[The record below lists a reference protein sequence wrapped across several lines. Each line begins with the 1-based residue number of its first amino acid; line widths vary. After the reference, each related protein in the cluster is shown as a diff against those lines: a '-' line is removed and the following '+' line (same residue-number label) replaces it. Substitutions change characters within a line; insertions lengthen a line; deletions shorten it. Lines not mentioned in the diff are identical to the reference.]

1 MHQFFHR
8 NKERECIENTTITGK
23 HFAVV
28 NTFFIFPFV
37 PDYMTILTNK
47 RLLVF
52 IFSTLPQMFT
62 EGYWRPGDTKWPSGA
77 WASHTAVATG
87 RRLERV
93 LPLALLI
100 KEHSALLLSTL
111 TAMLDLLLTGVR
123 KRETVYSSCL

>member
-8 NKERECIENTTITGK
+8 NKERDCIENTTITGK

-77 WASHTAVATG
+77 WASHTCCGHWQETG
-87 RRLERV
+87 
-93 LPLALLI
+93 
-100 KEHSALLLSTL
+100 KSSALSPPYQRTFCSTAKYL
-111 TAMLDLLLTGVR
+111 NCHAWLASDRGQE
-123 KRETVYSSCL
+123 KRNGLF

>member
-1 MHQFFHR
+1 
-8 NKERECIENTTITGK
+8 
-23 HFAVV
+23 
-28 NTFFIFPFV
+28 
-37 PDYMTILTNK
+37 MT
-47 RLLVF
+47 
-52 IFSTLPQMFT
+52 
-62 EGYWRPGDTKWPSGA
+62 PSG
-77 WASHTAVATG
+77 HQGHEHHILAVATG